1 MAAASHLAH
10 PCPGQYRQCAGP
22 GLSCLVQLSSTIG
35 NRQLAVAP
43 MALARS
49 LQPAAAGSLAPPSR
63 IQKQDSQL
71 ARQRKGH
78 SRGNTTEPAQQQRRT
93 QKQQAISQQQQPV
106 WGYLTGTDT
115 DTWTWDDDYNPGVRA
130 RAAAE
135 AQHLPPTPRQ
145 QALAQRE
152 AAAAQQRPRVI
163 TRLPEHFSSKVLANG
178 VLLLDKPPRWSSA
191 DVVRQLN
198 TVLKVQKIGVGGP
211 LDVQAT
217 GLLIVL
223 FGAAT
228 RLTPKLEPL
237 ERTYTGVIQL
247 GVSTTTYDSTGQAVQ
262 VNPWQHITSADIQQ
276 AAAKFQGEV
285 MQVPCMWSS
294 TKFKNRPLRWYAER
308 GETVV
313 REPKAVQIPSLE
325 VWREQNPNP
334 SGDSASI
341 TSNSST
347 STIAPG
353 QPNRSHGLDEV
364 RFRVV
369 ASKGASMR
377 VLAHDL
383 GKALGCGAHLA
394 SLRREGIG
402 GFSVETAWSLDV
414 LLPLAKKY
422 GKGFRS
428 AI

>member
-223 FGAAT
+223 FGEFAFCKASMLAAT
-228 RLTPKLEPL
+228 QPYLQYKLDCGRLASFEL
-237 ERTYTGVIQL
+237 
-247 GVSTTTYDSTGQAVQ
+247 
-262 VNPWQHITSADIQQ
+262 
-276 AAAKFQGEV
+276 
-285 MQVPCMWSS
+285 
-294 TKFKNRPLRWYAER
+294 
-308 GETVV
+308 
-313 REPKAVQIPSLE
+313 
-325 VWREQNPNP
+325 PNP
-334 SGDSASI
+334 
-341 TSNSST
+341 
-347 STIAPG
+347 
-353 QPNRSHGLDEV
+353 HGLDV
-364 RFRVV
+364 CGTQSFHDSPMA
-369 ASKGASMR
+369 ASKAAASKSP
-377 VLAHDL
+377 LL
-383 GKALGCGAHLA
+383 LHLTTQHQPV
-394 SLRREGIG
+394 I
-402 GFSVETAWSLDV
+402 
-414 LLPLAKKY
+414 
-422 GKGFRS
+422 
-428 AI
+428 AIPPIFEAGSSHSQ